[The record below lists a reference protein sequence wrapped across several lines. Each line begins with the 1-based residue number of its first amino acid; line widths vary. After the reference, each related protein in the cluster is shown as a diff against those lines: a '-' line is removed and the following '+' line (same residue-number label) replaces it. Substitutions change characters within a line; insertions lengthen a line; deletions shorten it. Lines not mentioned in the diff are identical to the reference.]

1 MRRRPVAAS
10 GREGKVQP
18 DRSGE
23 PLEPHRSEGLE
34 ADPVGLGGG
43 DDLIGD
49 QDLTCF
55 GCPAIRAARFTV
67 RPK

>member
-1 MRRRPVAAS
+1 M
-10 GREGKVQP
+10 KP

-34 ADPVGLGGG
+34 AGPDGLGTG
-43 DDLIGD
+43 DQLIGD
-49 QDLTCF
+49 QDLTCS
-55 GCPAIRAARFTV
+55 GPPGDQGARFTV